1 MRAKRI
7 KCFLLV
13 ILLGALLLFFSYLGI
28 SRLYSHRFAYG
39 TWINGIYCTGKTV
52 TEVNELLAEQTVTED
67 LEIVDKYGQTT
78 VILSETIGMKV
89 DYSGQLRNVLES
101 QNPYLWVGSL
111 QQNFQHI
118 SLKPEYIFQES
129 LLVSEIEKTDMV
141 VSACSCIQDVGI
153 KKGNAGYEFY
163 DGTKGVLDVEKVIK
177 TAREAIYRG
186 EFAIN
191 LAETECYKD
200 LEWTAE
206 MQEKAKLFQQIDE
219 FQNIGITY
227 DMGDGM
233 VEVGPGI
240 VAEWITLDENGEIAL
255 DENGKLILEK
265 EGINRFIEQLAAEYD
280 TYGSV
285 RTFHSTRGD
294 VVEIKGGTYG
304 NKINK
309 ESEILYLTDAFLN
322 KISEIHIPVYEKE
335 AYVRGKNDIGDTYIE
350 IDMTCQKMYYYE
362 KGELKLE
369 TDVVTGSVEEG
380 HKTPEGVNF
389 VYYKSRN
396 TTLRGKD
403 YESFV
408 KYWMAVKGGIGI
420 HDASWRRK
428 FGGEI
433 YLKNG
438 SHGCINTPG
447 DVMKE
452 LYNTVEKGTPVVMFY

>member
-1 MRAKRI
+1 MRAKRV
-7 KCFLLV
+7 KSFLLV
-13 ILLGALLLFFSYLGI
+13 ILLGVLLMFFCYLGI
-28 SRLYSHRFAYG
+28 SRLYCHRFAYG

-52 TEVNELLAEQTVTED
+52 AEVNELLADQTVTED
-67 LEIVDKYGQTT
+67 LKIVDKYGQTT
-78 VILSETIGMKV
+78 VILSDRIGMKI
-89 DYSGQLRNVLES
+89 DYSGQLRSLLEK
-101 QNPYLWVGSL
+101 QKPYLWFESL
-111 QQNFQHI
+111 QQNFQEI
-118 SLKPEYIFQES
+118 TLKPEYIFGES
-129 LLVSEIEKTDMV
+129 LLVSEIEKTDIV
-141 VSACSCIQDVGI
+141 VSANSVIQDVEI
-153 KKGNAGYEFY
+153 RKGNAGYELY

-191 LAETECYKD
+191 LAEAECYKD
-200 LEWTAE
+200 LDWTVE
-206 MQEKAKLFQQIDE
+206 MQEKAKLFQQVDE

-233 VEVGPGI
+233 VEVGPEI
-240 VAEWITLDENGEIAL
+240 VAEWISLDENGEFVL
-255 DENGKLILEK
+255 DESGKLVLQK
-265 EGINRFIEQLAAEYD
+265 EGIVRFIEQLSAEYD
-280 TYGSV
+280 TFGSV
-285 RTFHSTRGD
+285 RTFCSTRGD
-294 VVEIKGGTYG
+294 MVEIKGGTYG
-304 NKINK
+304 NKIDQ
-309 ESEILYLTDAFLN
+309 EAEILYLTDAFLN
-322 KISEIHIPVYEKE
+322 DISEVRIPAYEKE
-335 AYVRGKNDIGDTYIE
+335 AFVRGKNDIGDTYIE

-420 HDASWRRK
+420 HDASWRKK

-452 LYNTVEKGTPVVMFY
+452 LYNVVEKGTPVVMFY